1 MKPAIQSSPVHM
13 NVRKAIIPI
22 TIFALIVI
30 FSMSYAKWYPYFF
43 KVIHVSST
51 HSLGSSIITGKSA
64 NAPAV
69 GWHAAIGYT
78 VAYVK
83 SIWVALIAGL
93 LIGSGVQTLLP
104 SKWLFRVLGRTGW
117 KSSTLATV
125 AAVPSMMCTCCS
137 APIVV
142 SLKKRNVSTGA
153 VIAYWLANPI
163 LNPATIIFMG
173 FVLGW
178 NWAVLRIVM
187 GIMLVAGAIT
197 IINHFGSEKVN
208 QEKLEE
214 LVIDNEVNDAAD
226 TNSLFIRYIKVLTKM
241 ALSLIPEY
249 IIIIFLLGAVRAW
262 FFPAMSPAIGHSLW
276 LMLILAITGTLFAI
290 PTAGEIPIIQALLSY
305 GLGTASAGTL
315 LMALPAVSLPSLAMV
330 GQAVSH
336 KDLVKITVFVAA
348 VGLVSGLAAYLFI

>member
-1 MKPAIQSSPVHM
+1 MEPTVKTQSVHM
-13 NVRKAIIPI
+13 NLRKSIAPIAAFILIAILSI
-22 TIFALIVI
+22 T
-30 FSMSYAKWYPYFF
+30 YAKWYPYFF

-51 HSLGSSIITGKSA
+51 HSLGSSIVTGKSA
-64 NAPAV
+64 SAPTV
-69 GWHAAIGYT
+69 GWHAAISYT

-104 SKWLFRVLGRTGW
+104 SQWLFRVLGKTGW
-117 KSSTLATV
+117 KSSTLAV
-125 AAVPSMMCTCCS
+125 AAGVPSMMCTCCS
-137 APIVV
+137 APIAV

-187 GIMLVAGAIT
+187 GVILVTGAIT

-208 QEKLEE
+208 QDKLEE
-214 LVIDNEVNDAAD
+214 LVMDTPAD
-226 TNSLFIRYIKVLTKM
+226 TSPIYIRFFRALWKM
-241 ALSLIPEY
+241 AISLIPEY
-249 IIIIFLLGAVRAW
+249 IIIVFLLGAIRAW
-262 FFPAMSPAIGHSLW
+262 FFPAMNPAIGHSIW
-276 LMLILAITGTLFAI
+276 LMFILAVTGTLFVI
-290 PTAGEIPIIQALLSY
+290 PTAGEIPIVQALLSY

-315 LMALPAVSLPSLAMV
+315 LMTLPAISLPSLAMV
-330 GQAVSH
+330 GQAVPR
-336 KDLVKITVFVAA
+336 KDLVKIAIFVVL
-348 VGLVSGLAAYLFI
+348 VGLVSGLIASFFL

>member
-1 MKPAIQSSPVHM
+1 MEPALKPTAVHM
-13 NVRKAIIPI
+13 NLRKSIVPVVL
-22 TIFALIVI
+22 FVLIVI
-30 FSMSYAKWYPYFF
+30 LSMSYAKWYPYFF

-69 GWHAAIGYT
+69 GWHAAVSYT

-104 SKWLFRVLGRTGW
+104 SEWLFRVLGRTGW
-117 KSSTLATV
+117 KSSSLATV

-214 LVIDNEVNDAAD
+214 LIVD
-226 TNSLFIRYIKVLTKM
+226 THVDKSPLFVRYIKVLSKM
-241 ALSLIPEY
+241 AISLIPEY
-249 IIIIFLLGAVRAW
+249 IIIIFLLGAIRAW
-262 FFPAMSPAIGHSLW
+262 FFPAMNPAIGHSLW

-290 PTAGEIPIIQALLSY
+290 PTAGEIPIVQALLSY
-305 GLGTASAGTL
+305 GLGIGSAGTL
-315 LMALPAVSLPSLAMV
+315 LMTLPAVSLPSLAMV

-336 KDLVKITVFVAA
+336 KDLVKITIFVVF
-348 VGLVSGLAAYLFI
+348 VGLVSGFAAYLFL